1 MVIGLNQ
8 ANKILNR
15 IQRHTGGEVLI
26 SKRKVPYLRL
36 DHITTACYFG
46 KTKKVRVFEC
56 DKSYGEDGQKRTD
69 FTNWKK
75 VVCYLTKLT
84 ESKVRCNQCNEWKP
98 ISQIYKVLLGGG
110 ICTTCEEEKNEQND

>member
-1 MVIGLNQ
+1 MKRIALNF
-8 ANKILNR
+8 IFS
-15 IQRHTGGEVLI
+15 VLFSI
-26 SKRKVPYLRL
+26 IFSPVLFAQEKAPWESL
-36 DHITTACYFG
+36 FNG
-46 KTKKVRVFEC
+46 
-56 DKSYGEDGQKRTD
+56 TD